1 MSKKGLKGSNEI
13 LNFYESKA
21 VKKLLPKVIDN
32 PTFLQTQISVP
43 ARIGVIAPS
52 GTGKTIWILNYIA
65 RSSGTFGHTI
75 LVHKQDET
83 LYDHL
88 RNSIGSKHI
97 TMYKKLTDLPSP
109 DNLGMGDKAVLLI
122 LDDIVVDKKQ
132 EILENYFIRGRKI
145 GLGITIAYLSQSYY
159 DIPKI
164 IRKNMNYLIILKL
177 SGERE
182 LTMILR
188 NYSLGLEPK
197 ALLDIYKDAVKTQFN
212 FLKISISAPENKK
225 FSKNWTDFYKISND
239 SDSDDEK

>member
-1 MSKKGLKGSNEI
+1 MSKSKGDNEMM
-13 LNFYESKA
+13 NFYESKE
-21 VKKLLPKVIDN
+21 VKKLLPATIKN
-32 PTFLQTQISVP
+32 PTFAQTQISIP

-52 GTGKTIWILNYIA
+52 GTGKTQWVLNFVA
-65 RSSGTFGHTI
+65 RSSGTFGHII
-75 LVHKQDET
+75 LVHKQDEP

-88 RNSIGSKHI
+88 RNSIGSKNI

-109 DNLGMGDKAVLLI
+109 DNLGMNDKAVLLI

-182 LTMILR
+182 LTTILR

-197 ALLDIYKDAVKTQFN
+197 DLMAIYKDAVKVKFN
-212 FLKISISAPENKK
+212 FLKISTSAPDNRK
-225 FSKNWTDFYKISND
+225 FSKNWTDFYKV
-239 SDSDDEK
+239 SDDSSDDDNDK

>member
-1 MSKKGLKGSNEI
+1 MSKSKGDNEMM
-13 LNFYESKA
+13 NFYESKE
-21 VKKLLPKVIDN
+21 VKKLLPKVIKN
-32 PTFLQTQISVP
+32 PTFAQTQISIP

-52 GTGKTIWILNYIA
+52 GTGKTQWVLNYIA
-65 RSSGTFGHTI
+65 RSSGTFGHII

-83 LYDHL
+83 LYDYL
-88 RNSIGSKHI
+88 RNSIGSRNI

-109 DNLGMGDKAVLLI
+109 DNLGMNDKAVLLI

-182 LTMILR
+182 LTTILR

-197 ALLDIYKDAVKTQFN
+197 DLMAIYKDAVKVKFN
-212 FLKISISAPENKK
+212 FLKISTSAPDNKK
-225 FSKNWTDFYKISND
+225 FSKNWTDFYKV
-239 SDSDDEK
+239 SDDSSDEEK